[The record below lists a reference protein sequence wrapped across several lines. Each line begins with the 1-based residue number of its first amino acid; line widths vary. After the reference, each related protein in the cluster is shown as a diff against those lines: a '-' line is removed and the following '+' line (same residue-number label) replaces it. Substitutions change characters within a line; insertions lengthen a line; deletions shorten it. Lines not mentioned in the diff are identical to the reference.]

1 MRGIATRGLRHMMRN
16 PVRDWPRKAFNSF
29 STDFGYRLE
38 CNHRDWV
45 PADDGIGYRT
55 ANGAQQSIALSTN

>member
-1 MRGIATRGLRHMMRN
+1 MRHLARHPM
-16 PVRDWPRKAFNSF
+16 RDWPRKAFNSF

-45 PADDGIGYRT
+45 PADDGIGYQVRD
-55 ANGAQQSIALSTN
+55 AAQRGVPSAAPADFVV